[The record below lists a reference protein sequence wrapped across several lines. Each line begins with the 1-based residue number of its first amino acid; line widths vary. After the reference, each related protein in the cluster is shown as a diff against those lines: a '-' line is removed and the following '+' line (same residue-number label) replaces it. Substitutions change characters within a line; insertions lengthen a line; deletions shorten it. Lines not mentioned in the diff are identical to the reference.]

1 VKAPYLYNGLEAAS
15 YDLID
20 ELSDFDD
27 HAFYRLLIESNP
39 GPILDLGC
47 GTGRILAP
55 LVDEGL
61 EVFGIDVSEKMLAI
75 CQEKLGPDIP
85 NARLIQGDIRNFALN
100 ERFATILVPGFS
112 IQLLLETEDLDACL
126 KTCLRHLKPGGQ
138 LVMPM
143 YMPWEML
150 ESGSEQAPLELRR
163 ESDVDEMGQRYLA
176 WQGWKLD
183 RLEQRLTLT
192 NRFQQ
197 LDSSD
202 TVVVEEDRKMTMR
215 WELPFEMQSRLG
227 RIGFAEIDLYGDFLM
242 EAPDQE
248 SESVI
253 YVAKV

>member
-1 VKAPYLYNGLEAAS
+1 MKSPYIYDGLEAAS
-15 YDLID
+15 YDLVD

-27 HAFYRLLIESNP
+27 YAFYRLLIESNP
-39 GPILDLGC
+39 GPVLDLGC
-47 GTGRILAP
+47 GTGRILTP
-55 LVDEGL
+55 LAGEGMD
-61 EVFGIDVSEKMLAI
+61 VVGIDASEEMLAI
-75 CQEKLGPDIP
+75 CQEKLGTDYP
-85 NARLIQGDIRNFALN
+85 NTRLIQDDIRKFELK

-126 KTCLRHLKPGGQ
+126 KTCLGHLKPGGQ

-163 ESDVDEMGQRYLA
+163 ESEVDEMGQRYLA

-202 TVVVEEDRKMTMR
+202 TVVVDEDRKMTIH
-215 WELPFEMQSRLG
+215 WKLPFEMQSRLAQ
-227 RIGFAEIDLYGDFLM
+227 IGFSEIDLYGDFEM
-242 EAPDQE
+242 KAPTQE
-248 SESVI
+248 SE
-253 YVAKV
+253 

>member
-1 VKAPYLYNGLEAAS
+1 MKAPYLYNGLEAAS

-27 HAFYRLLIESNP
+27 YAFYRLLIESNP

-61 EVFGIDVSEKMLAI
+61 EVFGIDISEKMLAI

-126 KTCLRHLKPGGQ
+126 KTCLGHLRPGGQ

-163 ESDVDEMGQRYLA
+163 ESEVDEMGQRYLA